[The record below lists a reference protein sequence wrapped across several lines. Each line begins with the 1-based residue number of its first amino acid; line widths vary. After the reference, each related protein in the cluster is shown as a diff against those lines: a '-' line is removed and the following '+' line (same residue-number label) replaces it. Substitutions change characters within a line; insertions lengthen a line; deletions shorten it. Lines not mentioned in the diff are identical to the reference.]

1 MSLFTDSVVPN
12 ILGAELV
19 RRRPAY
25 VAAIAVQ
32 PTTAHEF
39 GRGSGDTVE
48 LNRQAF
54 IGTVSMTKEAREV
67 GESQRIGQ
75 PANTPSIK
83 SLVRLVLKEYIG
95 PVDGDGVGAPLTVGL
110 KTMNYGRRNMWER
123 GVQMFHQSI
132 GSETLADDYQRFMD
146 KAMVINELVKTTV
159 TRNPGGVADGATL
172 ITSKVS
178 SADTLRITE
187 QLTNFNVARFD
198 DGFWHCL
205 CDPRYLTHLQEDT
218 NISGDYRAV
227 LTGLAYNGQQTSSVQ
242 MMGATAAV
250 STPSGVPLFLPPQ
263 PFVYNGVA
271 YWASTLID
279 TKTVNSLTARNAYY
293 FGPGSVLMGSG
304 GPDGEVNV
312 RLHESTDYGRIYA
325 YIWQAY
331 MASVN
336 PIPLAGDPT
345 AGVVIEA
352 RTFAV

>member
-1 MSLFTDSVVPN
+1 MSLFADHVVPN
-12 ILGAELV
+12 LLGMELN

-25 VAAIAVQ
+25 VGDIAIQ
-32 PTTAHEF
+32 PTVVHEF

-54 IGTVSMTKEAREV
+54 IGTTSMTKAAREV
-67 GESQRIGQ
+67 TEAQRIGQ

-95 PVDGDGVGAPLTVGL
+95 PVDAEGQGAPLTVGL
-110 KTMNYGRRNMWER
+110 KTMQYGRRNLWEK
-123 GVQMFHQSI
+123 GLMAFHASI
-132 GSETLADDYQRFMD
+132 GSETLADDYQRFYD
-146 KAMVINELVKTTV
+146 RAMLINELTNTTV
-159 TRNPGGVADGATL
+159 FRNPGGVADGATT
-172 ITSKVS
+172 IASKVS

-187 QLTNFNVARFD
+187 TLTNFNVARFD

-227 LTGLAYNGQQTSSVQ
+227 LTGMAYNGRETSSIQ

-250 STPSGVPLFLPPQ
+250 ATPSGVPLFLPPQ

-271 YWASTLID
+271 YWASTLISN
-279 TKTVNSLTARNAYY
+279 KTVNSLTARTAYY
-293 FGPGSVLMGSG
+293 FGPGTVLLGSG
-304 GPDGEVNV
+304 GPEGAVNV
-312 RLHESTDYGRIYA
+312 RMHESTDYNRIFA
-325 YIWQAY
+325 YIWQAF

-336 PIPLAGDPT
+336 PIPAAGDPT
-345 AGVVIEA
+345 AGAVIES